1 MTRVA
6 GLLSDGAL
14 VLHGNCTM
22 PPTIAV
28 FWETAVKSVEDEE
41 LSLHRHRSLQL
52 VDLRCTKSQLP
63 FLFTC
68 FPYWSHPN
76 KWFPTLYARKH
87 FFRPASPELQ
97 IPGETKC
104 RRNKATK
111 LQHGCSSLSLLR
123 PPPPLS
129 LSPSLSLFLPHRR
142 DMPKA
147 SAVSLRE
154 EKFSLRPAGRHI
166 SKHGMGMGR
175 VAARRRRRR
184 PRGRTDAKANGI
196 WRRFILCLSYFQSLQ
211 LLVSLSS
218 PYLCLSYPGPK
229 LDFKVE
235 DDEASPTRIMLY
247 KGPAIRDKMRD

>member
-28 FWETAVKSVEDEE
+28 FWETAVKSVENEE

-52 VDLRCTKSQLP
+52 VDLRFTKSQLP
-63 FLFTC
+63 FNMSVHSCSHVFLIDLILISA
-68 FPYWSHPN
+68 FPLY
-76 KWFPTLYARKH
+76 LYARKH

-123 PPPPLS
+123 CPPPLS
-129 LSPSLSLFLPHRR
+129 LSPSLSLFLSHRR

-166 SKHGMGMGR
+166 SKHGWAWAGLQPAGGADVRADGR
-175 VAARRRRRR
+175 
-184 PRGRTDAKANGI
+184 
-196 WRRFILCLSYFQSLQ
+196 
-211 LLVSLSS
+211 
-218 PYLCLSYPGPK
+218 
-229 LDFKVE
+229 
-235 DDEASPTRIMLY
+235 
-247 KGPAIRDKMRD
+247 